1 MKRHQVWVGIMLL
14 CGGAAQAEVRV
25 EVPED
30 FQILAVSAGKV
41 QDERRAVLADGT
53 QQLLVRFEGVIPS
66 RTSSD
71 NDKVIRSEPQVIR
84 YEASGQSLR
93 LLGHAPGDEAGMER
107 YAREPL
113 VRLQGGD
120 QAVALAQDEL
130 VVNGVQIGMD
140 WPARLAEY
148 NRGRGKAVLT
158 TGVVGATA
166 VAVTAA
172 VAPTQTSV
180 QAPAVPASELEGQL
194 QRLFLQADPELR
206 KRFIGWAVPR
216 L

>member
-1 MKRHQVWVGIMLL
+1 MKRHQMWVGIMLL

-93 LLGHAPGDEAGMER
+93 LLGSAPGDEAGMER
-107 YAREPL
+107 YAREPQ

-120 QAVALAQDEL
+120 QAVALVQDQL

-148 NRGRGKAVLT
+148 NRGGGKAVLAST
-158 TGVVGATA
+158 
-166 VAVTAA
+166 VAATAA
-172 VAPTQTSV
+172 VAPPRTSA